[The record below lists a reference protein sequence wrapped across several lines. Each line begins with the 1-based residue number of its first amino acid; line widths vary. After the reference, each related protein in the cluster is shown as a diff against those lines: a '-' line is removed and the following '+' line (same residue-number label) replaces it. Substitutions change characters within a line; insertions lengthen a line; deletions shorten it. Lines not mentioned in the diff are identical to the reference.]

1 IVDLDE
7 MMGSETLLYLAY
19 GDDKLIAK
27 VPSPCPAH
35 TGDEV
40 EMIINTDR
48 LHIFDK
54 ETEEAIVN
62 C

>member
-1 IVDLDE
+1 

-35 TGDEV
+35 TGDDI
-40 EMIINTDR
+40 EMIVNLER
-48 LHIFDK
+48 LHVFDK
-54 ETEEAIVN
+54 ETEQAIVN